1 MTPPSKTLL
10 FFGNERLVSGLK
22 TTNAP
27 VLRALIENGY
37 TIAAIVSHHTEGQ
50 SRSNR
55 PLEVAEVAKEHGIPV
70 LLPNKPAEIIDTLA
84 GFNADAAV
92 LVAYGRIIPQ
102 RIIDLFPKGII
113 NIHPS
118 LLPKYRGP
126 TPIESA
132 IANGDSETG
141 VSIMQLT
148 AGMDEGP
155 VFAQARVPLNGTETK
170 FDLYESL
177 ALASTKLLIDILPS
191 VLDSSLLPT
200 AQDSGQATYCQL
212 LTKADSRLDPTT
224 QTATQAERLVRAHLG
239 FPKSKLHFGDYDIIV
254 TKAHVTQQQLT
265 PLDVPFQKEY
275 LAIDE
280 LIAPSGRVMSAEAF
294 LRGYKVSSTHPDAK

>member
-1 MTPPSKTLL
+1 MTKTSKTLL

-22 TTNAP
+22 STDAP
-27 VLRALIENGY
+27 VLRALIANGY
-37 TIAAIVSHHTEGQ
+37 HIAAVISHHTDGQ

-55 PLEVAEVAKEHGIPV
+55 PLEVAEIAKEHNIPV

-84 GFNADAAV
+84 SFNAEAAI

-118 LLPKYRGP
+118 LLPRYRGP

-132 IANGDSETG
+132 IANGDSEAG
-141 VSIMQLT
+141 VSIMELT

-155 VFAQARVPLNGTETK
+155 VYAQSKIPLQGTETK

-177 ALASTKLLIDILPS
+177 SKQGTNLLIDSLPFILDGTLKPR
-191 VLDSSLLPT
+191 
-200 AQDSGQATYCQL
+200 AQDEAKATYCKL
-212 LTKADSRLDPTT
+212 LTKSDSWLNPET
-224 QTATQAERLVRAHLG
+224 QTAIEAERLVRAHLS
-239 FPKSKLHFGDYDIIV
+239 FPKSKIKIANHDIII
-254 TKAHVTQQQLT
+254 TKAHVGTNT
-265 PLDVPFQKEY
+265 TTSLDIPFKEGI
-275 LAIDE
+275 LSIDE
-280 LIAPSGRVMSAEAF
+280 LIASSGRSMTADAF
-294 LRGYKVSSTHPDAK
+294 LRGYSL

>member
-1 MTPPSKTLL
+1 MTLTSKTLL

-22 TTNAP
+22 KTNAP

-37 TIAAIVSHHTEGQ
+37 TISAVISHHTDGN
-50 SRSNR
+50 SRTNR
-55 PLEVAEVAKEHGIPV
+55 PLEVAEIAKEHNIPV

-84 GFNADAAV
+84 RFNAEAAI

-102 RIIDLFPKGII
+102 RVIDLFPKGII

-132 IANGDSETG
+132 IANGDGETG

-155 VFAQARVPLNGTETK
+155 IYAQTRIPLVGTETK
-170 FDLYESL
+170 FELYDQL
-177 ALASTKLLIDILPS
+177 AAKSTQLLINSLPS
-191 VLDSSLLPT
+191 ILDGSLLPT
-200 AQDSGQATYCQL
+200 TQDSAKATYCQL
-212 LTKADSRLDPTT
+212 LTKADGRLKPAI
-224 QTATQAERLVRAHLG
+224 QTATEAERLVRAYLG
-239 FPKSKLHFGDYDIIV
+239 FPKTKLRIGSHDIIV
-254 TKAHVTQQQLT
+254 TKAHVVKQPSQA
-265 PLDVPFQKEY
+265 LDIPFKEDY
-275 LAIDE
+275 LSVDE
-280 LIAPSGRVMSAEAF
+280 LIAPSGRTISAEAF
-294 LRGYKVSSTHPDAK
+294 LRGYMI